1 MPTYVYKCPAT
12 ECGRE
17 FEIIK
22 AMRDEARN
30 EPCSKCGEDLI
41 RIISPVNSNLA
52 TCRFEPHFNYAF
64 GEVMTRPADI
74 KDAVIKHE
82 DKTGQKLIE
91 VGSEKTD
98 SMKENKKSF
107 TLTEG
112 DLQKANE
119 ILREY
124 R

>member
-1 MPTYVYKCPAT
+1 MPTYEYRCEP
-12 ECGRE
+12 CSINY
-17 FEIIK
+17 EINK
-22 AMRDEARN
+22 SFKDAERL

-52 TCRFEPHFNYAF
+52 VCRFEPHFNYAF

>member
-1 MPTYVYKCPAT
+1 
-12 ECGRE
+12 
-17 FEIIK
+17 
-22 AMRDEARN
+22 
-30 EPCSKCGEDLI
+30 
-41 RIISPVNSNLA
+41 
-52 TCRFEPHFNYAF
+52 
-64 GEVMTRPADI
+64 MTRPADI